1 MSYPWGRAT
10 LVASQFTTAFS
21 AHHPRPF
28 FTLFGQVDDWLRRYF
43 AGVYQLID
51 AEDMRMFI
59 DGSSHFGRT
68 SNLRALF
75 YPVWPDD
82 FNISIRVRVTGD
94 LHRLNVASL
103 KDAHKQG
110 RDPGFPD
117 LERPV
122 TIHGTA
128 YHKRRP
134 DFLSRLTNDQYHRLF
149 TRLKLLDEDAA
160 FPNWFK
166 VMKDDTQHT
175 CQVFSSVM
183 RHDFM
188 GRSYRSMDNYGKRFI
203 VILME
208 DSPECNRHISTCES
222 S

>member
-1 MSYPWGRAT
+1 MALADHPLPNGFCRSLKSTSPRQHLGGVTSWLPLLKHDGWSCWIEKLVSHPWGRAT

-59 DGSSHFGRT
+59 DRSSHFGRT

-82 FNISIRVRVTGD
+82 FNISMRVRVTGD

-117 LERPV
+117 LERLRS
-122 TIHGTA
+122 TA
-128 YHKRRP
+128 RP
-134 DFLSRLTNDQYHRLF
+134 IIRGALI
-149 TRLKLLDEDAA
+149 
-160 FPNWFK
+160 
-166 VMKDDTQHT
+166 
-175 CQVFSSVM
+175 SS
-183 RHDFM
+183 
-188 GRSYRSMDNYGKRFI
+188 
-203 VILME
+203 
-208 DSPECNRHISTCES
+208 PA
-222 S
+222 